1 MKIDKFNKLKLKLEV
16 FKLEQNYLT
25 LDRIL
30 YYFSFLGNIFLIY
43 FGYFFVKSVTNS
55 IPALFPFQDM
65 FFTIFVGLFLTGYE
79 LTKRFTLEQFFTT
92 VLQVKKMTGGIFV
105 AGMICCFLIAGS
117 FYLSIKGAHRLVD
130 NSETIAV
137 AVDSTITQKQDSVAK
152 YWNSKI
158 QYQLSQPART
168 RIDRQRRDSTVN
180 SYEQIKDEKIQQLEA
195 KTQIKANTAID
206 KNTENSTAFLFITIF
221 LELIV
226 LIGVGFDA
234 FYTLGS
240 YEETKKLLQTPKF
253 KQLELNLKLLKLYY
267 QNGKKVVGDQTLSFN
282 KFQSLVQTQ
291 KIDAS
296 QKDLKAFT
304 VLCQEL
310 DIVKEFRGRKK
321 QFMITYQEAKD
332 LLENQEVI

>member
-16 FKLEQNYLT
+16 FRLEQNYMT
-25 LDRIL
+25 LDKVL

-43 FGYFFVKSVTNS
+43 FGYFFVKSITNT
-55 IPALFPFQDM
+55 IPTLFPFQEV
-65 FFTIFVGLFLTGYE
+65 FFTIFIALFLTGYE
-79 LTKRFTLEQFFTT
+79 LTKRFTLEQFFIG
-92 VLQVKKMTGGIFV
+92 VLQVKRVTTSLFTGGL
-105 AGMICCFLIAGS
+105 ICSLLIAGS

-130 NSETIAV
+130 NSESITTVVDANIA
-137 AVDSTITQKQDSVAK
+137 QKQDSIVK
-152 YWNSKI
+152 YYDKEILYYRNQS
-158 QYQLSQPART
+158 ART
-168 RIDRQRRDSTVN
+168 RSDKKYRDSIVN
-180 SYEQIKDEKIQQLEA
+180 VLQQTKDAKIQQIESKAQTKTSTVLE
-195 KTQIKANTAID
+195 
-206 KNTENSTAFLFITIF
+206 KNSENSTAFLFITIF
-221 LELIV
+221 LEMIV

-234 FYTLGS
+234 FYTIGS
-240 YEETKKLLQTPKF
+240 YQETKKLLQTPKF

-296 QKDLKAFT
+296 QKDLKTFI

-310 DIVKEFRGRKK
+310 DIIKEFRGKK
-321 QFMITYQEAKD
+321 KEFMMTYQEAKD

>member
-16 FKLEQNYLT
+16 FKLEQNYMT
-25 LDRIL
+25 LDKVL

-43 FGYFFVKSVTNS
+43 FGYFFVKSITS
-55 IPALFPFQDM
+55 TIPPLFPFQEV

-79 LTKRFTLEQFFTT
+79 LTKRFTLEQFFIG
-92 VLQVKKMTGGIFV
+92 VLQVKRVTTSLFTGGL
-105 AGMICCFLIAGS
+105 ICSLLIAGS

-130 NSETIAV
+130 NSESITTVVDANIA
-137 AVDSTITQKQDSVAK
+137 QKQDSIVK
-152 YWNSKI
+152 YYDKEILYYRNQS
-158 QYQLSQPART
+158 ART
-168 RIDRQRRDSTVN
+168 RSDKKYRDSIVN
-180 SYEQIKDEKIQQLEA
+180 VLQQTKDAKIQQIESKAQTKTSTVLE
-195 KTQIKANTAID
+195 
-206 KNTENSTAFLFITIF
+206 KNSENSTAFLFITIF
-221 LELIV
+221 LEMIV

-234 FYTLGS
+234 FYTIGS
-240 YEETKKLLQTPKF
+240 YQETKKLLQTPKF

-296 QKDLKAFT
+296 QKDLKTFT

-310 DIVKEFRGRKK
+310 DIIKEFRGKK
-321 QFMITYQEAKD
+321 KEFMMTYQEAKD

>member
-16 FKLEQNYLT
+16 FRLEQNYFT
-25 LDRIL
+25 LDKVL

-43 FGYFFVKSVTNS
+43 FGYFFVKSITNT
-55 IPALFPFQDM
+55 IPSLFPFQEI
-65 FFTIFVGLFLTGYE
+65 FFTIFIALFLTGYE
-79 LTKRFTLEQFFTT
+79 LTKRFTLEQFFTG
-92 VLQVKKMTGGIFV
+92 LMQYKKFTANLFIGCWISSL
-105 AGMICCFLIAGS
+105 LIAGS

-130 NSETIAV
+130 NSENVIAKT
-137 AVDSTITQKQDSVAK
+137 DSTIALKQDSIAK
-152 YWNSKI
+152 YYDTEILYYRNQS
-158 QYQLSQPART
+158 ART
-168 RIDRQRRDSTVN
+168 RSDKKYRDSIVN
-180 SYEQIKDEKIQQLEA
+180 VLQRTKDEKINQVESRTQTKTSATLE
-195 KTQIKANTAID
+195 
-206 KNTENSTAFLFITIF
+206 KNTENSTAFFFITIF
-221 LELIV
+221 LEMIV

-234 FYTLGS
+234 FYTVGS

-267 QNGKKVVGDQTLSFN
+267 QNGKKIVGDQTLSFN

-296 QKDLKAFT
+296 QKDLKTFI

-310 DIVKEFRGRKK
+310 DIIKEFRGKK
-321 QFMITYQEAKD
+321 KEFMMSYQEAKD

>member
-1 MKIDKFNKLKLKLEV
+1 MKIDKYNKLKLKLEV

-43 FGYFFVKSVTNS
+43 FGYFFVKSITS
-55 IPALFPFQDM
+55 TIPSLFPFQDI

-92 VLQVKKMTGGIFV
+92 LLQVKRMTGGIFV
-105 AGMICCFLIAGS
+105 AGMICSFLIAGS

-130 NSETIAV
+130 NSETIAIIT
-137 AVDSTITQKQDSVAK
+137 DSTTTLKQDSIAK
-152 YWNSKI
+152 YYDKEI
-158 QYQLSQPART
+158 AYYRSQPGRRKAD
-168 RIDRQRRDSTVN
+168 RIYRDSVVN
-180 SYEQIKDEKIQQLEA
+180 SLQQTKDAKVQQLEA
-195 KTQIKANTAID
+195 KTATKANTALD
-206 KNTENSTAFLFITIF
+206 KNMENSTAFFFITIF
-221 LELIV
+221 LEMIV

-253 KQLELNLKLLKLYY
+253 RQLELNLKLLKLYY
-267 QNGKKVVGDQTLSFN
+267 QNGKKIVGDQTLSFN
-282 KFQSLVQTQ
+282 KFQSLVQNQ
-291 KIDAS
+291 KIDSS
-296 QKDLKAFT
+296 QKDLKSFI

-310 DIVKEFRGRKK
+310 DIIKEFRGRKK
-321 QFMITYQEAKD
+321 QFMIPYQEAKD
-332 LLENQEVI
+332 LLESQEVI

>member
-195 KTQIKANTAID
+195 KTQIKA
-206 KNTENSTAFLFITIF
+206 
-221 LELIV
+221 
-226 LIGVGFDA
+226 
-234 FYTLGS
+234 
-240 YEETKKLLQTPKF
+240 KKRSRTM
-253 KQLELNLKLLKLYY
+253 
-267 QNGKKVVGDQTLSFN
+267 GK
-282 KFQSLVQTQ
+282 
-291 KIDAS
+291 
-296 QKDLKAFT
+296 
-304 VLCQEL
+304 
-310 DIVKEFRGRKK
+310 GRI
-321 QFMITYQEAKD
+321 QH
-332 LLENQEVI
+332 

>member
-65 FFTIFVGLFLTGYE
+65 FFTIFVALFLTGYE

-92 VLQVKKMTGGIFV
+92 ILQVKKMTGGIFV

-130 NSETIAV
+130 NSEIIAT
-137 AVDSTITQKQDSVAK
+137 AVDSTTTLKQDSIAK
-152 YWNSKI
+152 YYDNEILYYRNQS
-158 QYQLSQPART
+158 ART
-168 RIDRQRRDSTVN
+168 RSDKKYRDSIVN
-180 SYEQIKDEKIQQLEA
+180 VLQQTKDTKIQQIEA
-195 KTQIKANTAID
+195 KTEAKTGTALE
-206 KNTENSTAFLFITIF
+206 KNSENSAAFLFITIF

>member
-16 FKLEQNYLT
+16 FKLEQNYMT
-25 LDRIL
+25 LDKVL

-43 FGYFFVKSVTNS
+43 FGYFFVKTITGT
-55 IPALFPFQDM
+55 IPPLFPFQDM

-92 VLQVKKMTGGIFV
+92 TLQVKRLTGGVFI
-105 AGMICCFLIAGS
+105 AGMICSFLIAGS

-130 NSETIAV
+130 SSETVIAKT
-137 AVDSTITQKQDSVAK
+137 DSTIALKQDSIAK
-152 YWNSKI
+152 YYDNEILYYRNQS
-158 QYQLSQPART
+158 ART
-168 RIDRQRRDSTVN
+168 RSDKKYRDSIVN
-180 SYEQIKDEKIQQLEA
+180 VLQQTKDAKIQQVESNTQTKTSTALE
-195 KTQIKANTAID
+195 
-206 KNTENSTAFLFITIF
+206 KNSENSAAFLFITIF

-296 QKDLKAFT
+296 QKDLKTFI

-310 DIVKEFRGRKK
+310 DIVKEFRGKK
-321 QFMITYQEAKD
+321 KEFMITYQEAKD
-332 LLENQEVI
+332 LLESQEVI

>member
-25 LDRIL
+25 LDRVL

-43 FGYFFVKSVTNS
+43 FGYFFVKSITNT
-55 IPALFPFQDM
+55 IPSLFPFQDL
-65 FFTIFVGLFLTGYE
+65 FFTIFIALFLTGYE
-79 LTKRFTLEQFFTT
+79 LTKRFTLEQFFTG
-92 VLQVKKMTGGIFV
+92 LMQYKKLTANLFIGCWISSL
-105 AGMICCFLIAGS
+105 LIAGS

-130 NSETIAV
+130 NSEAIST
-137 AVDSTITQKQDSVAK
+137 AVDLNVTQKQDSIAK
-152 YWNSKI
+152 YYDKEI
-158 QYQLSQPART
+158 AYYRSQPGRRKA
-168 RIDRQRRDSTVN
+168 DRVYRDSVVN
-180 SYEQIKDEKIQQLEA
+180 SLQQAKDAKIQQLET
-195 KTQIKANTAID
+195 KTQTKANAALD
-206 KNTENSTAFLFITIF
+206 KNMENSTAFLFITIF
-221 LELIV
+221 LEMIV

-234 FYTLGS
+234 FYTVGS

-267 QNGKKVVGDQTLSFN
+267 QNGKKIVGDQTLSFN

-296 QKDLKAFT
+296 QKDLKTFI

-310 DIVKEFRGRKK
+310 DIIKEFRGKK
-321 QFMITYQEAKD
+321 KEFMITYQEAKD

>member
-1 MKIDKFNKLKLKLEV
+1 MKIDKYNKLKLKLEV
-16 FKLEQNYLT
+16 FKLEQNYMT

-55 IPALFPFQDM
+55 IPTLFPFQEV
-65 FFTIFVGLFLTGYE
+65 FFTIFIALFLTGYE
-79 LTKRFTLEQFFTT
+79 LTKRFTLEQFFIGI
-92 VLQVKKMTGGIFV
+92 LQVKKLTGSIFIG
-105 AGMICCFLIAGS
+105 GMICSLLIAGS

-130 NSETIAV
+130 NSEMISVTT
-137 AVDSTITQKQDSVAK
+137 DSLAIQKQQSLVKERDVKLQIVRSQPGRTRVDRKYRDSLETATTN
-152 YWNSKI
+152 YYDSKI
-158 QYQLSQPART
+158 
-168 RIDRQRRDSTVN
+168 
-180 SYEQIKDEKIQQLEA
+180 EEA
-195 KTQIKANTAID
+195 ELKTQAKANTALN
-206 KNTENSTAFLFITIF
+206 KNSENSTAFLFITIF
-221 LELIV
+221 LEMIV
-226 LIGVGFDA
+226 LVGVGFDA

-296 QKDLKAFT
+296 QKDLKTFI

-310 DIVKEFRGRKK
+310 DVIKEFRGRKK
-321 QFMITYQEAKD
+321 EFMITYQEAKD

>member
-16 FKLEQNYLT
+16 FKLEQNYMT

-55 IPALFPFQDM
+55 IPALFPFQEV
-65 FFTIFVGLFLTGYE
+65 FFTVFVALFLTGYE

-92 VLQVKKMTGGIFV
+92 LMQIKRVTGGVFI
-105 AGMICCFLIAGS
+105 AGMICSFLIAGS

-130 NSETIAV
+130 NSETIAM
-137 AVDSTITQKQDSVAK
+137 AVDSTTALKQDSIAK
-152 YWNSKI
+152 YYDKEI
-158 QYQLSQPART
+158 TYYRSQPGSRKV
-168 RIDRQRRDSTVN
+168 DRVYKDSIVN
-180 SYEQIKDEKIQQLEA
+180 ALQQTKDAKIQQLET
-195 KTQIKANTAID
+195 KTQTKANTAMD
-206 KNTENSTAFLFITIF
+206 KNMENSTAFLFITIF

-253 KQLELNLKLLKLYY
+253 KQLELNLRLLKLYY
-267 QNGKKVVGDQTLSFN
+267 QNGKKAVGDQTLPFS

-291 KIDAS
+291 KIDCS
-296 QKDLKAFT
+296 QRDLKSF
-304 VLCQEL
+304 VILCQEL
-310 DIVKEFRGRKK
+310 DVIKEFRGRKK
-321 QFMITYQEAKD
+321 EFMLTYQQAKD

>member
-43 FGYFFVKSVTNS
+43 FGYFFVKSITNT
-55 IPALFPFQDM
+55 IPPLFPFQDM

-92 VLQVKKMTGGIFV
+92 LLQVKRMTGGIFV
-105 AGMICCFLIAGS
+105 AGMICSFLIAGS

-130 NSETIAV
+130 NSETVITKT
-137 AVDSTITQKQDSVAK
+137 DSTIALKQDSIARYYDK
-152 YWNSKI
+152 EIAY
-158 QYQLSQPART
+158 YRSQPGRRKAD
-168 RIDRQRRDSTVN
+168 RIYRDSVVN
-180 SYEQIKDEKIQQLEA
+180 SLQQTKDAKVQQLEA
-195 KTQIKANTAID
+195 KTVTKANTALD
-206 KNTENSTAFLFITIF
+206 KNMENSTAFLFITIF
-221 LELIV
+221 LEMIV

-253 KQLELNLKLLKLYY
+253 RQLELNLKLLKLYY
-267 QNGKKVVGDQTLSFN
+267 QNGKKIVGDQTLSFN
-282 KFQSLVQTQ
+282 KFQSLVQNQ
-291 KIDAS
+291 KIDSS
-296 QKDLKAFT
+296 QKDLKSFI

-310 DIVKEFRGRKK
+310 DIIKEFRGRKK
-321 QFMITYQEAKD
+321 QFMIPYQEAKD
-332 LLENQEVI
+332 LLESQEVI

>member
-43 FGYFFVKSVTNS
+43 FGYFFVKSITS
-55 IPALFPFQDM
+55 TIPSLFPFQDI

-92 VLQVKKMTGGIFV
+92 LLQVKRMTGGIFV
-105 AGMICCFLIAGS
+105 AGMICSFLIAGS

-130 NSETIAV
+130 NSETIAIIT
-137 AVDSTITQKQDSVAK
+137 DSTTTLKQDSIAK
-152 YWNSKI
+152 YYDKEI
-158 QYQLSQPART
+158 AYYRSQPGRRKAD
-168 RIDRQRRDSTVN
+168 RIYRDSVVN
-180 SYEQIKDEKIQQLEA
+180 SLQQTKDAKVQQLEA
-195 KTQIKANTAID
+195 KTATKANTALD
-206 KNTENSTAFLFITIF
+206 KNMENSTAFFFITIF
-221 LELIV
+221 LEMIV

-253 KQLELNLKLLKLYY
+253 RQLELNLKLLKLYY
-267 QNGKKVVGDQTLSFN
+267 QNGKKIVGDQTLSFN
-282 KFQSLVQTQ
+282 KFQSLVQNQ
-291 KIDAS
+291 KIDSS
-296 QKDLKAFT
+296 QKDLKSFI

-310 DIVKEFRGRKK
+310 DIIKEFRGRKK
-321 QFMITYQEAKD
+321 QFMIPYQEAKD
-332 LLENQEVI
+332 LLESQEVI

>member
-16 FKLEQNYLT
+16 FKLEQNYMT

-55 IPALFPFQDM
+55 IPTLFPFQDI
-65 FFTIFVGLFLTGYE
+65 FFTVFVGLFLTGYE

-92 VLQVKKMTGGIFV
+92 TLQVKRMTGGIFV

-130 NSETIAV
+130 NSETITI
-137 AVDSTITQKQDSVAK
+137 AVDSTTTLKQDSIAK
-152 YWNSKI
+152 YYDKEI
-158 QYQLSQPART
+158 AYYRSQPGSRKAD
-168 RIDRQRRDSTVN
+168 RIYRDSIVN
-180 SYEQIKDEKIQQLEA
+180 ALQQAKDVKVLQLEA
-195 KTQIKANTAID
+195 KTQTKANTAMD
-206 KNTENSTAFLFITIF
+206 KNMENSTAFLFITIF

-296 QKDLKAFT
+296 QKDLKTFT

-321 QFMITYQEAKD
+321 EFMITYQEAKD

>member
-1 MKIDKFNKLKLKLEV
+1 MKIDKFNRLRLKLEV
-16 FKLEQNYLT
+16 FKLEQNYMT

-55 IPALFPFQDM
+55 IPTLFPFQEI
-65 FFTIFVGLFLTGYE
+65 FFTIFIALFLTGYE
-79 LTKRFTLEQFFTT
+79 LTKRFTLEQFFIGIS
-92 VLQVKKMTGGIFV
+92 QVKKLTGQIFIG
-105 AGMICCFLIAGS
+105 GMICSFLIAGS

-130 NSETIAV
+130 NSEMITA
-137 AVDSTITQKQDSVAK
+137 AVDSTSNQKADSIAKYYDKEIAYYRSQPGSRKADRIYRDSV
-152 YWNSKI
+152 
-158 QYQLSQPART
+158 
-168 RIDRQRRDSTVN
+168 VN
-180 SYEQIKDEKIQQLEA
+180 SLQQAKDAKVQQLET
-195 KTQIKANTAID
+195 KTQAKANTAVD
-206 KNTENSTAFLFITIF
+206 KNLENSTAFLFITIF

-253 KQLELNLKLLKLYY
+253 KQLDLNLKLLKLYY
-267 QNGKKVVGDQTLSFN
+267 QNGKKVIGDQTLSFN

-291 KIDAS
+291 KIDCS
-296 QKDLKAFT
+296 QKDLRSFI

-310 DIVKEFRGRKK
+310 DVIKEFRGRKK
-321 QFMITYQEAKD
+321 EFMLTYQQAKD

>member
-16 FKLEQNYLT
+16 FKLEKNYNT
-25 LDRIL
+25 LDKVL

-43 FGYFFVKSVTNS
+43 FGYFFVKSITGTM
-55 IPALFPFQDM
+55 PPLFPFQDI
-65 FFTIFVGLFLTGYE
+65 FFTIFIALFLTGYE

-92 VLQVKKMTGGIFV
+92 TLQVKRMTGGVFI
-105 AGMICCFLIAGS
+105 AGMICSFLIAGS
-117 FYLSIKGAHRLVD
+117 FYLSVKGAHRLVD
-130 NSETIAV
+130 NSENVV
-137 AVDSTITQKQDSVAK
+137 AKTDSTVALKQDSIAK
-152 YWNSKI
+152 YYDKEILYYRN
-158 QYQLSQPART
+158 QPSRT
-168 RIDRQRRDSTVN
+168 RSEKIYRDSIVN
-180 SYEQIKDEKIQQLEA
+180 VLQQAKETKVQQIESKTQA
-195 KTQIKANTAID
+195 KTSSTLE

-221 LELIV
+221 LEMIV

-296 QKDLKAFT
+296 QKDLKTFI

-310 DIVKEFRGRKK
+310 DIVKEFRGKK
-321 QFMITYQEAKD
+321 KEFMINYQEAKD

>member
-25 LDRIL
+25 LDKIL

>member
-1 MKIDKFNKLKLKLEV
+1 MKIDKFNRLRLKLEV
-16 FKLEQNYLT
+16 FKLEQNYIT

-55 IPALFPFQDM
+55 IPTLFPFQEI
-65 FFTIFVGLFLTGYE
+65 FFTVFIALFLTGYE
-79 LTKRFTLEQFFTT
+79 LTKRFTLEQFFTGI
-92 VLQVKKMTGGIFV
+92 LQVKKLTGQIFIG
-105 AGMICCFLIAGS
+105 GMICSFLIAGS

-130 NSETIAV
+130 NSEMITA
-137 AVDSTITQKQDSVAK
+137 AVDSTSNQKADSIAKYYDKEIAYYRSQPGSRKADRIYRDSV
-152 YWNSKI
+152 
-158 QYQLSQPART
+158 
-168 RIDRQRRDSTVN
+168 VN
-180 SYEQIKDEKIQQLEA
+180 SLQQAKDAKVQQLET
-195 KTQIKANTAID
+195 KTQAKANTAVD
-206 KNTENSTAFLFITIF
+206 KNLENSTAFLFITIF

-253 KQLELNLKLLKLYY
+253 KQLDLNLKLLKLYY
-267 QNGKKVVGDQTLSFN
+267 QNGKKVIGDQTLSFN

-291 KIDAS
+291 KIDCS
-296 QKDLKAFT
+296 QKDLRSFI

-310 DIVKEFRGRKK
+310 DVIKEFRGRKK
-321 QFMITYQEAKD
+321 EFMLTYQQAKD

>member
-16 FKLEQNYLT
+16 FKLEQNYMT
-25 LDRIL
+25 LDKVL

-43 FGYFFVKSVTNS
+43 FGYFFVKSITNT
-55 IPALFPFQDM
+55 IPSLFPFQDM
-65 FFTIFVGLFLTGYE
+65 FFTIFVALFLTGYE
-79 LTKRFTLEQFFTT
+79 LTKRFTLEQFFTG
-92 VLQVKKMTGGIFV
+92 VLQLKKLTTGLFIG
-105 AGMICCFLIAGS
+105 GMICSFLIAGS

-130 NSETIAV
+130 NSETISTV
-137 AVDSTITQKQDSVAK
+137 VDANIAQKQDSIAK
-152 YWNSKI
+152 YYDTEILYFRNQS
-158 QYQLSQPART
+158 ART
-168 RIDRQRRDSTVN
+168 RSDKKYRDSIVSVLQRT
-180 SYEQIKDEKIQQLEA
+180 KDEKIQQIESRVQTKTATNLE
-195 KTQIKANTAID
+195 
-206 KNTENSTAFLFITIF
+206 KNSENSTAFLFITVF

-234 FYTLGS
+234 FYTIGS
-240 YEETKKLLQTPKF
+240 YQETKKLLQTPKF

-296 QKDLKAFT
+296 QKDLKTFI

-310 DIVKEFRGRKK
+310 DIVKEFRGKK
-321 QFMITYQEAKD
+321 KEFMLSYQEAKD

>member
-16 FKLEQNYLT
+16 FKLEKNYNT
-25 LDRIL
+25 LDKIL

-43 FGYFFVKSVTNS
+43 FGYFFVKSITNT
-55 IPALFPFQDM
+55 IPSLFPFQDM
-65 FFTIFVGLFLTGYE
+65 FFTIFIALFLTGYE

-92 VLQVKKMTGGIFV
+92 VLQVKRMTGGVFI
-105 AGMICCFLIAGS
+105 AGTICSLLIAGS

-130 NSETIAV
+130 NTEIINTNVTAN
-137 AVDSTITQKQDSVAK
+137 ITSKQDSISK
-152 YWNSKI
+152 YYDKEI
-158 QYQLSQPART
+158 LYYRSQPARS
-168 RIDRQRRDSTVN
+168 RVERMFRDSIVGALRA
-180 SYEQIKDEKIQQLEA
+180 EKDVKILNIET
-195 KTQIKANTAID
+195 KTLQKTND
-206 KNTENSTAFLFITIF
+206 KVVQNTENSTAFLFITVF
-221 LELIV
+221 LEMIV

-296 QKDLKAFT
+296 QKDLKTFV

-310 DIVKEFRGRKK
+310 DIIKEFRGRKK
-321 QFMITYQEAKD
+321 EFMITYQEAKD

>member
-65 FFTIFVGLFLTGYE
+65 FFTIFVALFLTGYE
-79 LTKRFTLEQFFTT
+79 LTKRFTLEQFFITI
-92 VLQVKKMTGGIFV
+92 LQVKKMTGGIFV

-206 KNTENSTAFLFITIF
+206 KNSENSAAFLFITIF

>member
-16 FKLEQNYLT
+16 FKLEQNYMT

-55 IPALFPFQDM
+55 IPTLFPFQDM

-92 VLQVKKMTGGIFV
+92 TLQVKKMTGAIFV

-130 NSETIAV
+130 NSETIV
-137 AVDSTITQKQDSVAK
+137 AKTDSTISLQRDSSAK
-152 YWNSKI
+152 YYDKEIAYYRSLPGSRKADREFK
-158 QYQLSQPART
+158 ARKV
-168 RIDRQRRDSTVN
+168 DSL
-180 SYEQIKDEKIQQLEA
+180 QQAKDAKDQQLEA
-195 KTQIKANTAID
+195 KTQTKANTAMD
-206 KNTENSTAFLFITIF
+206 KNMENSTAFLFITIF

-296 QKDLKAFT
+296 QKDLKTFT

-321 QFMITYQEAKD
+321 EFMITYQEAKD